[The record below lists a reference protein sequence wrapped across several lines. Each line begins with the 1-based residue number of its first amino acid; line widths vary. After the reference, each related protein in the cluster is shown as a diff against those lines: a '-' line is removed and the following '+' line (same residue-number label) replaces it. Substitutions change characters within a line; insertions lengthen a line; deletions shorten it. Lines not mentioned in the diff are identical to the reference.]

1 MIELEL
7 AKWISWGNCQELKI
21 YEFDSSSG
29 DERELV
35 DDKTLSLA
43 FSKTHTSRR
52 LVLFVDIVDK
62 PIDLLGN
69 SSVTKVV
76 MNNVTDNGSAQAH
89 SSMEHHD
96 LIDWDNLDI
105 IHIPDEHICVVVTL
119 MDEDAMY
126 EFFGLA
132 AEDERVQEEK
142 MAAEQEGDAD
152 IDLEGAEL
160 PVDELIPR
168 EDTALDTSPATITR
182 R

>member
-105 IHIPDEHICVVVTL
+105 NLDIPIPEEHIGAAVTL
-119 MDEDAMY
+119 IDDDAMY
-126 EFFGLA
+126 EFLGLA
-132 AEDERVQEEK
+132 ADNERAQQEK
-142 MAAEQEGDAD
+142 MAAEKEGDVD
-152 IDLEGAEL
+152 IYLEGAEL
-160 PVDELIPR
+160 PVDDLIHII
-168 EDTALDTSPATITR
+168 SCYCG
-182 R
+182 

>member
-1 MIELEL
+1 M
-7 AKWISWGNCQELKI
+7 
-21 YEFDSSSG
+21 
-29 DERELV
+29 

-52 LVLFVDIVDK
+52 LALFVDIVDK

-105 IHIPDEHICVVVTL
+105 NLDIPIPEEHIGAAVTL
-119 MDEDAMY
+119 IDDDAMY
-126 EFFGLA
+126 EFLGLA
-132 AEDERVQEEK
+132 ADNERAQQEK
-142 MAAEQEGDAD
+142 MAAEKEGDVD
-152 IDLEGAEL
+152 IYLEGAEL
-160 PVDELIPR
+160 PVDDLIHII
-168 EDTALDTSPATITR
+168 SCYCG
-182 R
+182 